1 MNPDLL
7 YVVPFGAVLVSIATL
22 SMAIPHWW
30 EKIANQAKVMTL
42 CVIPVLFWA
51 ASQDLRM
58 EAFLHEMW
66 EGYGGFMAAVIPMM
80 IAAGSLA
87 ISLSVRPTPLNNT
100 CILAAGALVA
110 MFVSPVCA
118 APMIAYVL
126 IDVNRS
132 RQWKKHTFLF
142 LITIVGNVG
151 GMVVPVGTPLIVALQ
166 QGIPFAW
173 FLQNMLVPALIV
185 KGTLLTMYFVW
196 DSAAYAREE
205 IQQLNAHDE
214 LGEPQTNP
222 LVTTTGGWNIIVL
235 ALMAVTIASQPPL
248 WLELFIMAALMS
260 TAWWLVPRADQARAN
275 NKFSWHG
282 SQEIAV
288 LFAGIFA
295 TMTPALLLL
304 KEHGGA
310 LGLQTALQF
319 FLVCALLSGILDNAP
334 TLACFLTLGAT
345 VRQVQTPVELT
356 QADPVLLAVVCA
368 GAVVGGALTYLG
380 NAPNM
385 AVRSIATER
394 GIPMPNFVAFT
405 VYQVPI
411 VLIACFLPIILYFRL
426 F

>member
-1 MNPDLL
+1 
-7 YVVPFGAVLVSIATL
+7 
-22 SMAIPHWW
+22 
-30 EKIANQAKVMTL
+30 
-42 CVIPVLFWA
+42 
-51 ASQDLRM
+51 
-58 EAFLHEMW
+58 
-66 EGYGGFMAAVIPMM
+66 MAAVIPMM

-248 WLELFIMAALMS
+248 WLELFIMAALVS